1 MKRIINFWLC
11 GVLIVATISAC
22 SDRAKLER
30 DVNLI
35 QSSPIDL
42 CMDSLY
48 RYSTNEGANS
58 GQSVLVDMVD
68 VSKLSLVIYSDET
81 VCSSCAVKGMYVWNE
96 LIDSTKNRYGDSLPF
111 YFIFTPEKEQIV
123 DLKIALKRSGF
134 NYPVYIDTLGV
145 FKRRNKHIPD
155 NKLLH
160 TFLLDGN
167 RNVVLVGYPLYNNAI
182 KQMFYQIADTC
193 LIR

>member
-1 MKRIINFWLC
+1 MKRTINFWLC

-30 DVNLI
+30 DVKLI
-35 QSSPIDL
+35 HSSPIDL

-48 RYSTNEGANS
+48 RYCTNEGANS
-58 GQSVLVDMVD
+58 EQSVVVDTVE
-68 VSKLSLVIYSDET
+68 VGKLSLVIYSDET

-111 YFIFTPEKEQIV
+111 YFIFTPEKEQLV

-134 NYPVYIDTLGV
+134 DYPVYIDTLGV
-145 FKRRNKHIPD
+145 FKQRNRHIPK

-160 TFLLDGN
+160 TFLLDSD
-167 RNVVLVGYPLYNNAI
+167 RKVVLVGSPLSNYAI
-182 KQMFYQIADTC
+182 MQMFYQIADSC

>member
-30 DVNLI
+30 DVKLI
-35 QSSPIDL
+35 QSS
-42 CMDSLY
+42 DSLY

-58 GQSVLVDMVD
+58 GQSVLVDTVD

-111 YFIFTPEKEQIV
+111 YFIF
-123 DLKIALKRSGF
+123 RS
-134 NYPVYIDTLGV
+134 I
-145 FKRRNKHIPD
+145 
-155 NKLLH
+155 
-160 TFLLDGN
+160 
-167 RNVVLVGYPLYNNAI
+167 
-182 KQMFYQIADTC
+182 
-193 LIR
+193 